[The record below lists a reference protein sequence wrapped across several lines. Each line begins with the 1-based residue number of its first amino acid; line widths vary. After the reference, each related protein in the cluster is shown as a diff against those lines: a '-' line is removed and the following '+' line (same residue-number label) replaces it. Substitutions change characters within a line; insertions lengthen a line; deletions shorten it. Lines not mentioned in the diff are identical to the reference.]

1 MSQVGPLS
9 LTLTEAESDSVWIRK
24 TEKSVVWLLSCVK
37 IDGSMS
43 SVISVYKQIN
53 VHTVSWSR
61 QCVWRTELSKVEAR
75 AGGGGEA
82 GAGGERGVTSRVL
95 QPAGGV
101 GAQPIAALLMA
112 SQLWGRPISTKTQR

>member
-1 MSQVGPLS
+1 MSQVRSLS
-9 LTLTEAESDSVWIRK
+9 LTLTIAESDNVWIRK
-24 TEKSVVWLLSCVK
+24 TEKSEGDFHPGLRLMAAWARWFQFVNKL
-37 IDGSMS
+37 I
-43 SVISVYKQIN
+43 

-61 QCVWRTELSKVEAR
+61 QCVWCTELSKVEAR

-101 GAQPIAALLMA
+101 GAQPVAALLMA